1 MIVTIKET
9 LDCVKCRRVL
19 KNAAIVSKTRLTQIM
34 CPRCYN
40 DPNYRVSKAFRH
52 QEIYCFELVFELL
65 RVQRASM

>member
-52 QEIYCFELVFELL
+52 QEQGCYELVL
-65 RVQRASM
+65 RVLEPQRASM